1 MSDSKRLAGMVEK
14 CGGDGYAERT
24 LAREQPCGCLVCIC
38 EDEEHCHGCGARFCG
53 NHFSHVDRIP
63 NPKWIEDTPKP
74 LAENLA
80 WLEGWLRKQYLTIH
94 IRGDSR
100 GSMWRVQW
108 LNLFCYLIGK
118 AHNENEQTARILA
131 AIEAAEKC
139 LGRKP

>member
-1 MSDSKRLAGMVEK
+1 MSDSKRLAEMVEK
-14 CGGDGYAERT
+14 CGGEGYAERT

-94 IRGDSR
+94 IRGDSIRVVVWYGRR
-100 GSMWRVQW
+100 GEKVGGYCCQ
-108 LNLFCYLIGK
+108 
-118 AHNENEQTARILA
+118 NEQTARILA

-139 LGRKP
+139 LGSKP